1 MCVDTTGPFC
11 YSTCSAIAPGSAWEA
26 SGSGGARLKVIPQA
40 MKEVAAVCL
49 GWVTPRKGSRPDDR
63 NSGSRMKR
71 VRVTLYFLAC
81 AGILILCGCGGG
93 GSGTITIEI
102 VPPGTGNSVD
112 VGSTQA
118 LVFTALVGDDTKN
131 AGVTWKFPETTSTCS
146 GGGCGTLSNA
156 TPQSVTYTAPTAL
169 PSATALTVTLTATSI
184 TNTSITATATITVQP
199 APTFL
204 TTNCNP
210 TGVLPCGL
218 PNGENG
224 VGYNTT
230 ISFTGGVAPYN
241 FNKPALPAG
250 LQLVT
255 SSTGTTAA
263 ISGRPSGSGSSTFTV
278 TLTDSGGAAAV
289 SQQFTITIAP
299 PPALSISTTSLAPGT
314 VDAVYAGAVA
324 TQGGVAPLA
333 WSVISGAMPPGLVLN
348 PANGK
353 ITGVPTT
360 AGTFSFTVQV
370 KDSALP
376 TSQTAI
382 QALSI
387 TVATPAPLSIT
398 TSSLA
403 AGVTATGYS
412 ATFQATG
419 GVLPYTWSITNGQL
433 PAGLNINGS
442 GTITGT
448 PVLVGTSTFTVQV
461 ADSEVNPV
469 TGNPNPMT
477 ATKQFTITVTAGTN
491 NDQLLFNGY
500 SFLFT
505 GFDKDGAVAIAGFV
519 TADGNGNIT
528 SGGEDITR
536 VSKVVTGATIT
547 GTYSID
553 SNGDGHGTMEL
564 IATLGQNVLTTD
576 YRLVLDS
583 NGNAKFFEDKPATS
597 NGDTLQTH
605 GEGVMKPIVGSSFS
619 AANLSGNYA
628 FEFAGQDLSQKPAAL
643 GGVLNAD
650 GNATFSSGL
659 SDFNDAGTFSSGSV
673 SGSFSFIAGNRGTAS
688 LTIPLSSGQ
697 VTLNFVYYFVSP
709 SDLYLVEV
717 DSSPQGNGMPTEF
730 RLAGE
735 MILQQPTTAFNS
747 SVLQG
752 VSVASGSGTSGTNAD
767 VFAGLL
773 TATACNG
780 STVVTLAYDENNG
793 GTIAS
798 PSFSGTCTVNPN
810 GRASFTGLGA
820 SAAAARIAVAYL
832 TGPGQGFILGSDAA
846 VTTGLL
852 EQQSGGPTFA
862 DSSVLDGYT
871 LSAPFI
877 ADTSVKNIV
886 GQVTANGAG
895 NISGTVDEID
905 LPATAAPNLAQALTA
920 TLSVQASGRG
930 TLTPAGPVPSGLP
943 ASAIVYVV
951 SPAKIRVISNDPTDQ
966 HPELIF
972 LDH

>member
-1 MCVDTTGPFC
+1 MT
-11 YSTCSAIAPGSAWEA
+11 
-26 SGSGGARLKVIPQA
+26 
-40 MKEVAAVCL
+40 
-49 GWVTPRKGSRPDDR
+49 
-63 NSGSRMKR
+63 R
-71 VRVTLYFLAC
+71 VRVALYFLAC
-81 AGILILCGCGGG
+81 AGILALCGCGGG
-93 GSGTITIEI
+93 SSGTITIEI
-102 VPPGTGNSVD
+102 VGPAAGNSVD

-131 AGVTWKFPETTSTCS
+131 AGVTWKFTGTTCS
-146 GGGCGTLSNA
+146 GSGCGTLSNI
-156 TPQSVTYTAPTAL
+156 TSQSVTYTAPTAL
-169 PSATALTVTLTATSI
+169 PSTTALSVTLTATSV
-184 TNTSITATATITVQP
+184 TNTSVTATATITAEP

-204 TTNCNP
+204 TTECNP
-210 TGVLPCGL
+210 SGVLPCGL

-230 ISFTGGVAPYN
+230 IGFAGGVSPYT

-278 TLTDSGGAAAV
+278 TLTDSGGAAPV
-289 SQQFTITIAP
+289 SQQFTITITP

-324 TQGGVAPLA
+324 TQGGVAPLT
-333 WSVISGAMPPGLVLN
+333 WGVISGAPPPGLVLN

-376 TSQTAI
+376 TSQTAT

-387 TVATPAPLSIT
+387 TIATPAPLSIT

-412 ATFQATG
+412 ATLQATG

-433 PAGLNINGS
+433 PAGLSINSS

-469 TGNPNPMT
+469 MSSPNPMT

-491 NDQLLFNGY
+491 NDKLLFNGY

-505 GFDKDGAVAIAGFV
+505 GFDKDGAVAIAGFL

-528 SGGEDITR
+528 SGGEDVTR
-536 VSKVVTGATIT
+536 VSKVVTGATLT

-564 IATLGQNVLTTD
+564 IATLGQNTLTTD

-605 GEGVMKPIVGSSFS
+605 GEGVLKPIVGSSFS

-628 FEFAGQDLSQKPAAL
+628 FEFAGQDLSQKRAAL

-688 LTIPLSSGQ
+688 LTIPLPSGQ
-697 VTLNFVYYFVSP
+697 ATLSFVYYFVSP

-752 VSVASGSGTSGTNAD
+752 VSVASGSGTSGANAD

-773 TATACNG
+773 TATVCNG
-780 STVVTLAYDENNG
+780 STAVTLAYDENNG

-798 PSFSGTCTVNPN
+798 PSFSGTCTVNPD
-810 GRASFTGLGA
+810 GRASFAGLAASA
-820 SAAAARIAVAYL
+820 SAARVAVAYL

-852 EQQSGGPTFA
+852 EQQSGGPTFG
-862 DSSVLDGYT
+862 DSFVLDGYT
-871 LSAPFI
+871 LSAPFT
-877 ADTSVKNIV
+877 ADTQVKNIV
-886 GQVTANGAG
+886 GQVTADGAG

-905 LPATAAPNLAQALTA
+905 PPATAAPNLGQALSGTV
-920 TLSVQASGRG
+920 SIQPSGRG

-951 SPAKIRVISNDPTDQ
+951 SPARIRVVSNDAADQ
-966 HPELIF
+966 HPQLIF

>member
-1 MCVDTTGPFC
+1 
-11 YSTCSAIAPGSAWEA
+11 
-26 SGSGGARLKVIPQA
+26 
-40 MKEVAAVCL
+40 
-49 GWVTPRKGSRPDDR
+49 
-63 NSGSRMKR
+63 
-71 VRVTLYFLAC
+71 
-81 AGILILCGCGGG
+81 
-93 GSGTITIEI
+93 TIEI
-102 VPPGTGNSVD
+102 VPPAAGNSVD

-118 LVFTALVGDDTKN
+118 LTFTALVGGDSKN
-131 AGVTWKFPETTSTCS
+131 AGVSWTLTGSGCS
-146 GGGCGTLSNA
+146 GTGCGTLSNS
-156 TPQSVTYTAPTAL
+156 TPQAVTYTAPASLPSTTAL
-169 PSATALTVTLTATSI
+169 SVTLTATSV
-184 TNTSITATATITVQP
+184 TEKSVTQTATINVEP

-204 TTNCNP
+204 TTECNP
-210 TGVLPCGL
+210 TGVLPCVL

-224 VGYNTT
+224 VGYSTT
-230 ISFTGGVAPYN
+230 ISFTGGVAPYR
-241 FNKPALPAG
+241 FNMPALPAC

-255 SSTGTTAA
+255 STSGTTAA
-263 ISGRPSGSGSSTFTV
+263 ISGRPCGSGSTTFTV
-278 TLTDSGGAAAV
+278 TLMDSGGAAAV
-289 SQQFTITIAP
+289 SQQFTITISP
-299 PPALSISTTSLAPGT
+299 PPGLSITTTSLPPST
-314 VDAVYAGAVA
+314 VDATYASAVA

-333 WSVISGAMPPGLVLN
+333 WSVISGALPPGVVLN

-353 ITGVPTT
+353 ITGIPTT

-376 TSQTAI
+376 TSQTAT
-382 QALSI
+382 QAFSVTI
-387 TVATPAPLSIT
+387 ATPAPLSIT

-412 ATFQATG
+412 GTLQATG
-419 GVLPYTWSITNGQL
+419 GVLPYTWSLTNGQL
-433 PAGLNINGS
+433 PAGLKINSS

-448 PVLVGTSTFTVQV
+448 PVVAGTSTFTVQV
-461 ADSEVNPV
+461 ADSEVDPA
-469 TGNPNPMT
+469 TGNPNPMI

-491 NDQLLFNGY
+491 NDKLFFNGY

-505 GFDKDGAVAIAGFV
+505 GFDKDGSMAIAGFL
-519 TADGNGNIT
+519 TTDGQGNIT

-536 VSKVVTGATIT
+536 VSKVVTGATLT

-553 SNGDGHGTMEL
+553 SNGDGHGTME
-564 IATLGQNVLTTD
+564 IVATLGQNTLVTD

-583 NGNAKFFEDKPATS
+583 SGNVKFFEDKPATA

-605 GEGVMKPIVGSSFS
+605 GEGVMKPIVGSTFS
-619 AANLSGNYA
+619 AVNLSGNYA
-628 FEFAGQDLSQKPAAL
+628 FEFAGQDLSQKRAAF

-688 LTIPLSSGQ
+688 LTFPLPSGQ
-697 VTLNFVYYFVSP
+697 ATLNFVYYFVSP

-717 DSSPQGNGMPTEF
+717 DSSQGNGTPTEF

-735 MILQQPTTAFNS
+735 MILQQPTTAFTS
-747 SVLQG
+747 SILQG
-752 VSVASGSGTSGTNAD
+752 VSVASGSGVSGANANAD

-773 TATACNG
+773 TATVCNG
-780 STVVTLAYDENNG
+780 STAVTLAYDENNG
-793 GTIAS
+793 GAIAA
-798 PSFSGTCTVNPN
+798 PSFSGTCTVNPK
-810 GRASFTGLGA
+810 GRASFSGLGA
-820 SAAAARIAVAYL
+820 TAADERVAVAYL
-832 TGPGQGFILGSDAA
+832 TGPGQGFILGSDSA

-862 DSSVLDGYT
+862 NSSVLDGYT
-871 LSAPFI
+871 LSAPFT
-877 ADTSVKNIV
+877 AETQVKNIV
-886 GQVTANGAG
+886 GEVTADGAG

-905 LPATAAPNLAQALTA
+905 PPATGTPNLAQALSGA
-920 TLSVQASGRG
+920 LSIQGSGRG

-943 ASAIVYVV
+943 ASAIFYLV
-951 SPAKIRVISNDPTDQ
+951 SPAKIRVVSNDPTDQ

>member
-1 MCVDTTGPFC
+1 
-11 YSTCSAIAPGSAWEA
+11 
-26 SGSGGARLKVIPQA
+26 
-40 MKEVAAVCL
+40 MKELAAVCL

-71 VRVTLYFLAC
+71 VRVALCFLVC
-81 AGILILCGCGGG
+81 AGIAIFCGCGGG
-93 GSGTITIEI
+93 GSSTTITIEI
-102 VPPGTGNSVD
+102 VPPSTGNAVD
-112 VGSTQA
+112 VGSTQT
-118 LVFTALVGDDTKN
+118 LTYTALVAGDTKN
-131 AGVTWKFPETTSTCS
+131 AGVTWKLTGSGCSST
-146 GGGCGTLSNA
+146 GCGTLSNTTA
-156 TPQSVTYTAPTAL
+156 QSATYTAPTAL
-169 PSATALTVTLTATSI
+169 PSTTALSVTLTATSV
-184 TNTSITATATITVQP
+184 TQTSVTATVTINVEP

-204 TTNCNP
+204 TTECNP
-210 TGVLPCGL
+210 TGVLPCTL

-224 VGYNTT
+224 VGYTTT
-230 ISFTGGVAPYN
+230 ISFTGGVAPYT
-241 FNKPALPAG
+241 FNKPALPAC

-255 SSTGTTAA
+255 STTGTTAA
-263 ISGRPSGSGSSTFTV
+263 ISGRPCGSGSTTFTV
-278 TLTDSGGAAAV
+278 TLTDSGGAAPV
-289 SQQFTITIAP
+289 SQQFTITISP

-314 VDAVYAGAVA
+314 VDAVYSGAVA

-333 WSVISGAMPPGLVLN
+333 WSVFSGALPPGLVLN

-353 ITGVPTT
+353 ITGIPTT
-360 AGTFSFTVQV
+360 AGTYSFTVQV

-376 TSQTAI
+376 TSQTAT

-387 TVATPAPLSIT
+387 TITTPAPLSIT

-412 ATFQATG
+412 GTLQATG

-433 PAGLNINGS
+433 PAGLSINSS

-448 PVLVGTSTFTVQV
+448 PVLAGSSTFTVQV

-477 ATKQFTITVTAGTN
+477 ATKQFTITITAGTN
-491 NDQLLFNGY
+491 NNKLLFNGY

-505 GFDKDGAVAIAGFV
+505 GFDKDGSVAIAGFL

-528 SGGEDITR
+528 SGSEDITR
-536 VSKVVTGATIT
+536 VSKVVTGASLT

-553 SNGDGHGTMEL
+553 SNGDGHGKLEL
-564 IATLGQNVLTTD
+564 IATLGQNTLTTD

-583 NGNAKFFEDKPATS
+583 SGNAKFFEDKPAAS

-619 AANLSGNYA
+619 AVNLSGNYA

-643 GGVLNAD
+643 GGVVNAD
-650 GNATFSSGL
+650 GNGTFSSGA
-659 SDFNDAGTFSSGSV
+659 SDFNDAGTFSSGSI
-673 SGSFSFIAGNRGTAS
+673 SGSFSFIAGNRGAAS
-688 LTIPLSSGQ
+688 LTFPLPSGQ

-717 DSSPQGNGMPTEF
+717 DSSPQGNGTPTQF

-747 SVLQG
+747 SILEG
-752 VSVASGSGTSGTNAD
+752 VSVASGSGVSGGNAD

-773 TATACNG
+773 TATVCNG
-780 STVVTLAYDENNG
+780 STAVMLAYDENSG

-798 PSFSGTCTVNPN
+798 PSFSGTCTVSLN
-810 GRASFTGLGA
+810 GCASFTGLGA
-820 SAAAARIAVAYL
+820 TAAATRVAVAYL

-852 EQQSGGPTFA
+852 EEQSGGPTFA
-862 DSSVLDGYT
+862 DSSVLDEYT
-871 LSAPFI
+871 LSAPFT
-877 ADTSVKNIV
+877 AETNVKNIV
-886 GQVTANGAG
+886 GEVTADGAG
-895 NISGTVDEID
+895 NMSGTVDEID
-905 LPATAAPNLAQALTA
+905 PPATAAPNLAQALSA

-930 TLTPAGPVPSGLP
+930 TLTPSGPVPNGLP
-943 ASAIVYVV
+943 ASAIIYVV
-951 SPAKIRVISNDPTDQ
+951 SPAKIRVVSSDPTDQ

>member
-1 MCVDTTGPFC
+1 MP
-11 YSTCSAIAPGSAWEA
+11 
-26 SGSGGARLKVIPQA
+26 
-40 MKEVAAVCL
+40 
-49 GWVTPRKGSRPDDR
+49 
-63 NSGSRMKR
+63 
-71 VRVTLYFLAC
+71 
-81 AGILILCGCGGG
+81 
-93 GSGTITIEI
+93 TITIEI

-118 LVFTALVGDDTKN
+118 LTFTALVAGDTKN
-131 AGVTWKFPETTSTCS
+131 AGVTWKLTGSGCS
-146 GGGCGTLSNA
+146 DTGCGTLSNSTA
-156 TPQSVTYTAPTAL
+156 QSVTYTAPTGL
-169 PSATALTVTLTATSI
+169 PSTTALSVTLTATSV
-184 TNTSITATATITVQP
+184 TEKSVTQTATISVEP

-210 TGVLPCGL
+210 AGVLPCVL

-224 VGYNTT
+224 VGYSTT
-230 ISFTGGVAPYN
+230 ISFTGGVAPYR
-241 FNKPALPAG
+241 FNMPALPAC
-250 LQLVT
+250 LQVVT
-255 SSTGTTAA
+255 SSTGTTAS
-263 ISGRPSGSGSSTFTV
+263 ISGRPCGSGSTTFTV

-289 SQQFTITIAP
+289 SQQFTITISP

-314 VDAVYAGAVA
+314 VDATYASAVA

-333 WSVISGAMPPGLVLN
+333 WSVISGSLPPGLVLN

-353 ITGVPTT
+353 ITGIPPP
-360 AGTFSFTVQV
+360 AGAYAFTVQV

-376 TSQTAI
+376 TSQTAM
-382 QALSI
+382 QAFSI
-387 TVATPAPLSIT
+387 TIASPAPLSIT

-412 ATFQATG
+412 GTLQATG
-419 GVLPYTWSITNGQL
+419 GVLPYTWSLTNGQL
-433 PAGLNINGS
+433 PAGLNINSS

-448 PVLVGTSTFTVQV
+448 PVLAGTSTFTVQV
-461 ADSEVNPV
+461 ADAEVNPV

-477 ATKQFTITVTAGTN
+477 ATRQFTITVTAGTTN
-491 NDQLLFNGY
+491 NKLLFSGY

-505 GFDKDGAVAIAGFV
+505 GFDKDGSVAIAGFL
-519 TADGNGNIT
+519 TSDGNGNIT

-536 VSKVVTGATIT
+536 VSKVVTGATLT

-564 IATLGQNVLTTD
+564 VATLGQNTLTTD

-583 NGNAKFFEDKPATS
+583 NGNVKFSEDKPATS

-605 GEGVMKPIVGSSFS
+605 GAGVMKPIVGSSFS
-619 AANLSGNYA
+619 AVNLSGNYA
-628 FEFAGQDLSQKPAAL
+628 FELAGQDLSQKAAAL

-650 GNATFSSGL
+650 GNGTFTAGA

-688 LTIPLSSGQ
+688 LTFPLPSGQ
-697 VTLNFVYYFVSP
+697 ATLNFVYYFVSP

-717 DSSPQGNGMPTEF
+717 DSSPQGNGTPTEF

-735 MILQQPTTAFNS
+735 MILQQPTASFNS
-747 SVLQG
+747 SILQG
-752 VSVASGSGTSGTNAD
+752 VSVASGSGVSGANAD

-773 TATACNG
+773 TATVCNG
-780 STVVTLAYDENNG
+780 STAVTLAYDENNG
-793 GTIAS
+793 GAIAS

-810 GRASFTGLGA
+810 GHASFTGLGA
-820 SAAAARIAVAYL
+820 TAGATRVAVAYL

-862 DSSVLDGYT
+862 NSSVLDGYT
-871 LSAPFI
+871 LSAPFT
-877 ADTSVKNIV
+877 AETQVKNIV
-886 GQVTANGAG
+886 GEVTAGGAG

-905 LPATAAPNLAQALTA
+905 PPATGTPNLAQALSG
-920 TLSVQASGRG
+920 TLSIQPNGRG
-930 TLTPAGPVPSGLP
+930 TLTPAGPVPNGLP
-943 ASAIVYVV
+943 ASAIFYVV

>member
-1 MCVDTTGPFC
+1 
-11 YSTCSAIAPGSAWEA
+11 
-26 SGSGGARLKVIPQA
+26 
-40 MKEVAAVCL
+40 MKEMAAVCL

-63 NSGSRMKR
+63 NSGSRMKSAR
-71 VRVTLYFLAC
+71 VALYFLAC
-81 AGILILCGCGGG
+81 AGIVIFCGCGGG
-93 GSGTITIEI
+93 SGTTITIEI

-118 LVFTALVGDDTKN
+118 LTFTAIVAGDTRN
-131 AGVTWKFPETTSTCS
+131 AGVTWKFTGTTCS
-146 GGGCGTLSNA
+146 GSGCGTLASV

-169 PSATALTVTLTATSI
+169 PSLTELSVTLTATSV
-184 TNTSITATATITVQP
+184 TNTSITQTATITVEP
-199 APTFL
+199 VPTFL
-204 TTNCNP
+204 TTECNP
-210 TGVLPCGL
+210 NGVLPCGL

-224 VGYNTT
+224 VGYSTT
-230 ISFTGGVAPYN
+230 ISFTGGVSPYT
-241 FNKPALPAG
+241 FNKPTLPAC

-255 SSTGTTAA
+255 SSTGTSAA
-263 ISGRPSGSGSSTFTV
+263 ISGRPCGSGSTTFTV
-278 TLTDSGGAAAV
+278 TLTDSGGAAPV
-289 SQQFTITIAP
+289 SQQFTINISPA
-299 PPALSISTTSLAPGT
+299 PALSISTTSLPPGT
-314 VDAVYAGAVA
+314 VNAVYSGAVA

-333 WSVISGAMPPGLVLN
+333 WSVISGTLPPGLTLN
-348 PANGK
+348 PANGQ
-353 ITGVPTT
+353 ITGIPTT
-360 AGTFSFTVQV
+360 AAVYPFTVQV

-376 TSQTAI
+376 TSQTAM

-387 TVATPAPLSIT
+387 TITTPAPLSIT

-412 ATFQATG
+412 GTLQATG

-433 PAGLNINGS
+433 PAGLKIDSS
-442 GTITGT
+442 GAITGT
-448 PVLVGTSTFTVQV
+448 PVQVGTSTFTVQV
-461 ADSEVNPV
+461 ADSEVNPT

-477 ATKQFTITVTAGTN
+477 ATKQFTITVTAGTTN
-491 NDQLLFNGY
+491 NKLLFNGY

-505 GFDKDGAVAIAGFV
+505 GFDKDGTVAIAGFL

-528 SGGEDITR
+528 SGGEDVTR
-536 VSKVVTGATIT
+536 VSKVVTGATLT

-564 IATLGQNVLTTD
+564 VATLGQNVLTTD

-605 GEGVMKPIVGSSFS
+605 GEGILKPIVGSSFS

-628 FEFAGQDLSQKPAAL
+628 FELAGQDLSQKPAAL

-673 SGSFSFIAGNRGTAS
+673 SGSFSFIAGNRGAAS
-688 LTIPLSSGQ
+688 LTIPLPSGQ
-697 VTLNFVYYFVSP
+697 ATLNFVYYFVSP

-717 DSSPQGNGMPTEF
+717 DSTPQGNGTPTEF

-735 MILQQPTTAFNS
+735 MILQQPTTSFS
-747 SVLQG
+747 SSILQG
-752 VSVASGSGTSGTNAD
+752 VSVASGSGMSGANAD

-773 TATACNG
+773 TATVCNG
-780 STVVTLAYDENNG
+780 STAVTLAYDENNG

-810 GRASFTGLGA
+810 GRASFAGLGA
-820 SAAAARIAVAYL
+820 SAAAARVAVAYL
-832 TGPGQGFILGSDAA
+832 TGPGQGFILGSDVA

-852 EQQSGGPTFA
+852 EQQSGGPTFG
-862 DSSVLDGYT
+862 DPSVLDGYT
-871 LSAPFI
+871 LGAPFT
-877 ADTSVKNIV
+877 ADTEVKNIV
-886 GQVTANGAG
+886 GQVTADGAG

-905 LPATAAPNLAQALTA
+905 PPATAAPNLAQALA
-920 TLSVQASGRG
+920 GTLSIQPSGRG
-930 TLTPAGPVPSGLP
+930 TLTPSGPVPNGLP
-943 ASAIVYVV
+943 ASAILYIV

>member
-1 MCVDTTGPFC
+1 
-11 YSTCSAIAPGSAWEA
+11 
-26 SGSGGARLKVIPQA
+26 
-40 MKEVAAVCL
+40 
-49 GWVTPRKGSRPDDR
+49 
-63 NSGSRMKR
+63 MKR
-71 VRVTLYFLAC
+71 VRVALYFLAC
-81 AGILILCGCGGG
+81 AGIVIFCGCGGG
-93 GSGTITIEI
+93 SGTTITIEI
-102 VPPGTGNSVD
+102 VPPATGNSVD

-118 LVFTALVGDDTKN
+118 LTFSALVAGDTKN
-131 AGVTWKFPETTSTCS
+131 AGVKWTFTETTSTCS
-146 GGGCGTLSNA
+146 GSGCGTLSNA

-169 PSATALTVTLTATSI
+169 PTLTALTVTLTATSI

-199 APTFL
+199 VPTFL
-204 TTNCNP
+204 TTECNP
-210 TGVLPCGL
+210 TGVLPCVL

-224 VGYNTT
+224 VGYSTT
-230 ISFTGGVAPYN
+230 ISFTGGVAPYT
-241 FNKPALPAG
+241 FNKPALPAC

-255 SSTGTTAA
+255 STTGTTAA
-263 ISGRPSGSGSSTFTV
+263 ISGRPCGSGATTFTV
-278 TLTDSGGAAAV
+278 TLGDSGGAAPV
-289 SQQFTITIAP
+289 SQQFTITISP

-324 TQGGVAPLA
+324 TQGGAAPLA
-333 WSVISGAMPPGLVLN
+333 WSVTLGALPPGLVLN

-353 ITGVPTT
+353 ITGIPTT
-360 AGTFSFTVQV
+360 AGTYSFTVQV

-376 TSQTAI
+376 TSQMAT

-387 TVATPAPLSIT
+387 AIATPAPLSIT
-398 TSSLA
+398 TSSLP

-412 ATFQATG
+412 GTLQATG

-433 PAGLNINGS
+433 PAGLSINSS

-448 PVLVGTSTFTVQV
+448 PVLAGTSTFTVQV
-461 ADSEVNPV
+461 ADSEVNPT

-477 ATKQFTITVTAGTN
+477 ATKQFTITVTAGTTN
-491 NDQLLFNGY
+491 NKLLFNGY

-505 GFDKDGAVAIAGFV
+505 GFDKDGTVAIAGFL

-528 SGGEDITR
+528 SGSEDITR
-536 VSKVVTGATIT
+536 VSKVVTGASLT

-643 GGVLNAD
+643 GGVVNAD
-650 GNATFSSGL
+650 GNATLSSGL
-659 SDFNDAGTFSSGSV
+659 TDFNDAGAFSSGSV

-688 LTIPLSSGQ
+688 LTLPLPSGQ

-717 DSSPQGNGMPTEF
+717 DSSPQGNGAPTEF

-735 MILQQPTTAFNS
+735 MILQQPTTSFS
-747 SVLQG
+747 SSILQG
-752 VSVASGSGTSGTNAD
+752 VSVASGSGTSGSNAD

-773 TATACNG
+773 TATVCNG
-780 STVVTLAYDENNG
+780 STAVTLAYDENNG

-798 PSFSGTCTVNPN
+798 PSFSGACTVSPN
-810 GRASFTGLGA
+810 GRARFTGLGA
-820 SAAAARIAVAYL
+820 TAAAARVAVAYL

-852 EQQSGGPTFA
+852 EEQSGGPTFA
-862 DSSVLDGYT
+862 DSSMLDGYT
-871 LSAPFI
+871 LSAPFT
-877 ADTSVKNIV
+877 ADTNVKNIV
-886 GQVTANGAG
+886 GQVTADGAG
-895 NISGTVDEID
+895 NMAGTVDEID
-905 LPATAAPNLAQALTA
+905 PPATGAPNLAQALSA
-920 TLSVQASGRG
+920 TFSVQPSGRG
-930 TLTPAGPVPSGLP
+930 TLTPAGPVPSGIP

>member
-1 MCVDTTGPFC
+1 MGSFRFGWGA
-11 YSTCSAIAPGSAWEA
+11 SESNSA
-26 SGSGGARLKVIPQA
+26 A
-40 MKEVAAVCL
+40 MREMAGVCL
-49 GWVTPRKGSRPDDR
+49 GRASPRKGSRPDDSS
-63 NSGSRMKR
+63 SGSRMRR
-71 VRVTLYFLAC
+71 VRVALYFLAC
-81 AGILILCGCGGG
+81 AGIAVLCGCGGG
-93 GSGTITIEI
+93 GGSSTTITIEI
-102 VPPGTGNSVD
+102 VPPSTGNSVD
-112 VGSTQA
+112 VGSTQN
-118 LVFTALVGDDTKN
+118 LTFTALVGGDTKN
-131 AGVTWKFPETTSTCS
+131 AGVTWKLTGSGCS
-146 GGGCGTLSNA
+146 GTGCGAISNS
-156 TPQSVTYTAPTAL
+156 TPQAATYTAPTAL
-169 PSATALTVTLTATSI
+169 PSTTALSVTLTATSI
-184 TNTSITATATITVQP
+184 TKTSITATATISVEP

-204 TTNCNP
+204 TTECNP
-210 TGVLPCGL
+210 TGVLPCTL

-224 VGYNTT
+224 VGYSTT
-230 ISFTGGVAPYN
+230 ISFSGGVAPYT

-250 LQLVT
+250 LGLVT

-263 ISGRPSGSGSSTFTV
+263 ISGRPSSSGPSTFTV

-289 SQQFTITIAP
+289 SQQFMITISP
-299 PPALSISTTSLAPGT
+299 PPALSISTTSLPPGT
-314 VDAVYAGAVA
+314 VDAVYSAAVA

-333 WSVISGAMPPGLVLN
+333 WSVFSGALPPGLTLN
-348 PANGK
+348 PANGR
-353 ITGVPTT
+353 ITGIPTT
-360 AGTFSFTVQV
+360 AGTYSFTVQV
-370 KDSALP
+370 VDMALP
-376 TSQTAI
+376 SQTAT

-387 TVATPAPLSIT
+387 TIATPAPLSIT
-398 TSSLA
+398 TPSLA

-412 ATFQATG
+412 GTLQATG
-419 GVLPYTWSITNGQL
+419 GVPPYEWSITNGQL
-433 PAGLNINGS
+433 PAGLSINSS

-448 PVLVGTSTFTVQV
+448 PILAGSSTFTVQV

-477 ATKQFTITVTAGTN
+477 ATRQFTITVTAGAN
-491 NDQLLFNGY
+491 NNKLLFDGY

-505 GFDKDGAVAIAGFV
+505 GFDKDGSVAIAGFL

-528 SGGEDITR
+528 SGSEDITR
-536 VSKVVTGATIT
+536 VSKVVTGATVS

-553 SNGDGHGTMEL
+553 SNGDGHGKLEL
-564 IATLGQNVLTTD
+564 IATLGQNTLTTD

-583 NGNAKFFEDKPATS
+583 NGNAKFFEDKPATP
-597 NGDTLQTH
+597 NGDTLETH

-650 GNATFSSGL
+650 GNGTFSSGA

-673 SGSFSFIAGNRGTAS
+673 SGSFGFIAGNRGTAA
-688 LTIPLSSGQ
+688 LTIPLPSGQ
-697 VTLNFVYYFVSP
+697 ATLNFVYYFVSP
-709 SDLYLVEV
+709 SDLFLVEV
-717 DSSPQGNGMPTEF
+717 DSTPKGNGTPTEF

-747 SVLQG
+747 SILAG
-752 VSVASGSGTSGTNAD
+752 VSVASGSGVSGANAD

-773 TATACNG
+773 TATVCNG
-780 STVVTLAYDENNG
+780 STAVMLAYDENSG

-798 PSFSGTCTVNPN
+798 PSFSGTCTVSPN

-820 SAAAARIAVAYL
+820 TAAATRVAAAYL

-852 EQQSGGPTFA
+852 EKQSGGPAFA

-871 LSAPFI
+871 LSAPFT
-877 ADTSVKNIV
+877 AETQVKNIV
-886 GQVTANGAG
+886 GEVTSDGAG

-905 LPATAAPNLAQALTA
+905 PPATAAPNLAQALSA
-920 TLSVQASGRG
+920 TVGVQASGRG
-930 TLTPAGPVPSGLP
+930 TLTPAGPVPNGIP

-951 SPAKIRVISNDPTDQ
+951 SPARIRVVSNDPTDQ

>member
-1 MCVDTTGPFC
+1 
-11 YSTCSAIAPGSAWEA
+11 
-26 SGSGGARLKVIPQA
+26 
-40 MKEVAAVCL
+40 MKEMAAVCL
-49 GWVTPRKGSRPDDR
+49 GWVSPRKGSRPDDR
-63 NSGSRMKR
+63 NSGSRMKS
-71 VRVTLYFLAC
+71 VRFALYFLAC
-81 AGILILCGCGGG
+81 AGIAIFCGCGGG
-93 GSGTITIEI
+93 SSTAITIEI
-102 VPPGTGNSVD
+102 VPPATGNSVD

-118 LVFTALVGDDTKN
+118 LIYTALVGGDTKN
-131 AGVTWKFPETTSTCS
+131 AGVTWTFTGTSCS
-146 GGGCGTLSNA
+146 GSGCGTLSNSTA
-156 TPQSVTYTAPTAL
+156 QSVTYTAPTAL
-169 PSATALTVTLTATSI
+169 PSTTVLSVTLTATSV
-184 TNTSITATATITVQP
+184 TNKSVTATATISVEP

-204 TTNCNP
+204 TTECNP
-210 TGVLPCGL
+210 VGVLPCVL

-224 VGYNTT
+224 VGYSAT
-230 ISFTGGVAPYN
+230 ISFTGGVAPYG
-241 FNKPALPAG
+241 FNTPALPAC

-255 SSTGTTAA
+255 STTGTTAG
-263 ISGRPSGSGSSTFTV
+263 ISGRPCGSGSTTFTV

-289 SQQFTITIAP
+289 SQQFTITISP

-314 VDAVYAGAVA
+314 VDATYASAVA
-324 TQGGVAPLA
+324 TQGGAAPLA
-333 WSVISGAMPPGLVLN
+333 WSVISGALPPGLVLN

-353 ITGVPTT
+353 ITGIPTT

-376 TSQTAI
+376 TSQTAT

-387 TVATPAPLSIT
+387 TIATPAPLAIT

-412 ATFQATG
+412 GTLQATG

-433 PAGLNINGS
+433 PAGLNINSS

-448 PVLVGTSTFTVQV
+448 PVLAGASTFTVQV
-461 ADSEVNPV
+461 ADAEVNPV

-477 ATKQFTITVTAGTN
+477 ATRQFTIAVTAGTTN
-491 NDQLLFNGY
+491 NKLLFNGY

-505 GFDKDGAVAIAGFV
+505 GFDKDGSVAIAGFL

-536 VSKVVTGATIT
+536 ASKVVTGATLT

-564 IATLGQNVLTTD
+564 IAALGQNTLTTD
-576 YRLVLDS
+576 YRLALDS
-583 NGNAKFFEDKPATS
+583 NGNVKFFEDKPATA

-605 GEGVMKPIVGSSFS
+605 GAGVMKSIVGSTFS
-619 AANLSGNYA
+619 AVNLSGNYA
-628 FEFAGQDLSQKPAAL
+628 FELAGQDLSQKRAAL

-650 GNATFSSGL
+650 GSATFSSGA

-673 SGSFSFIAGNRGTAS
+673 SGNFSFIAGNRGAVS
-688 LTIPLSSGQ
+688 LTIPLPSGQ
-697 VTLNFVYYFVSP
+697 ATLNFVYYFISP

-717 DSSPQGNGMPTEF
+717 DSSPQGNGTPTEF

-735 MILQQPTTAFNS
+735 MILQQPTTSFNS
-747 SVLQG
+747 SILQG
-752 VSVASGSGTSGTNAD
+752 VSVASGSGVSGANAD

-773 TATACNG
+773 TATMCNG
-780 STVVTLAYDENNG
+780 STAVSLAYDENNG
-793 GTIAS
+793 GTIAA

-810 GRASFTGLGA
+810 GRVSFVGLGA
-820 SAAAARIAVAYL
+820 TAANARAAVAYL
-832 TGPGQGFILGSDAA
+832 TGSGQGFILGSDAA

-871 LSAPFI
+871 LSAPFP
-877 ADTSVKNIV
+877 AETQVKNIV
-886 GQVTANGAG
+886 GEVTADGAG

-905 LPATAAPNLAQALTA
+905 PPATGAPNLAQAFA
-920 TLSVQASGRG
+920 GTLSIQPSGRG
-930 TLTPAGPVPSGLP
+930 TLTPSGPVPNGLP

-951 SPAKIRVISNDPTDQ
+951 SPAKIRVVSSDPTDQ
-966 HPELIF
+966 HPELIL

>member
-1 MCVDTTGPFC
+1 
-11 YSTCSAIAPGSAWEA
+11 
-26 SGSGGARLKVIPQA
+26 
-40 MKEVAAVCL
+40 
-49 GWVTPRKGSRPDDR
+49 
-63 NSGSRMKR
+63 
-71 VRVTLYFLAC
+71 VTL
-81 AGILILCGCGGG
+81 G
-93 GSGTITIEI
+93 
-102 VPPGTGNSVD
+102 
-112 VGSTQA
+112 
-118 LVFTALVGDDTKN
+118 
-131 AGVTWKFPETTSTCS
+131 
-146 GGGCGTLSNA
+146 
-156 TPQSVTYTAPTAL
+156 
-169 PSATALTVTLTATSI
+169 
-184 TNTSITATATITVQP
+184 
-199 APTFL
+199 
-204 TTNCNP
+204 
-210 TGVLPCGL
+210 
-218 PNGENG
+218 
-224 VGYNTT
+224 
-230 ISFTGGVAPYN
+230 
-241 FNKPALPAG
+241 
-250 LQLVT
+250 
-255 SSTGTTAA
+255 
-263 ISGRPSGSGSSTFTV
+263 
-278 TLTDSGGAAAV
+278 DSGGAAPV
-289 SQQFTITIAP
+289 SQQFTITISP

-324 TQGGVAPLA
+324 TQGGAAPLA
-333 WSVISGAMPPGLVLN
+333 WSVISGALPPGLVLN

-353 ITGVPTT
+353 ITGIPTT
-360 AGTFSFTVQV
+360 AGTYSFTVQV

-376 TSQTAI
+376 TSQMAT

-387 TVATPAPLSIT
+387 AIATPAPLSIT
-398 TSSLA
+398 TSSLP

-412 ATFQATG
+412 GTLQATG

-433 PAGLNINGS
+433 PAGLSINSS

-448 PVLVGTSTFTVQV
+448 PVLAGTSTFTVQV
-461 ADSEVNPV
+461 ADSEVNPT

-477 ATKQFTITVTAGTN
+477 ATKQFTITVTAGTTN
-491 NDQLLFNGY
+491 NKLLFNGY

-505 GFDKDGAVAIAGFV
+505 GFDKDGTVAIAGFL

-528 SGGEDITR
+528 SGSEDITR
-536 VSKVVTGATIT
+536 VSKVVTGASLT

-643 GGVLNAD
+643 GGVVNAD
-650 GNATFSSGL
+650 GNATLSSGL
-659 SDFNDAGTFSSGSV
+659 TDFNDAGAFSSGSV

-688 LTIPLSSGQ
+688 LTLPLPSGQ

-717 DSSPQGNGMPTEF
+717 DSSPQGNGAPTEF

-735 MILQQPTTAFNS
+735 MILQQPTTSFS
-747 SVLQG
+747 SSILQG
-752 VSVASGSGTSGTNAD
+752 VSVASGSGTSGSNAD

-773 TATACNG
+773 TATVCNG
-780 STVVTLAYDENNG
+780 STAVTLAYDENNG
-793 GTIAS
+793 GAIAS
-798 PSFSGTCTVNPN
+798 PSFSGACTVSPN
-810 GRASFTGLGA
+810 GRARFTGLGA
-820 SAAAARIAVAYL
+820 TAAAARVAVAYL

-852 EQQSGGPTFA
+852 EEQSGGPTFA

-871 LSAPFI
+871 LSAPFT
-877 ADTSVKNIV
+877 ADTNVKNIV
-886 GQVTANGAG
+886 GQLTADGAG
-895 NISGTVDEID
+895 NMAGTVDEID
-905 LPATAAPNLAQALTA
+905 PPATGAPNLAQALSA
-920 TLSVQASGRG
+920 TFSVQANGRG

-951 SPAKIRVISNDPTDQ
+951 SSAKIRVISNDPADQ

>member
-1 MCVDTTGPFC
+1 M
-11 YSTCSAIAPGSAWEA
+11 
-26 SGSGGARLKVIPQA
+26 R
-40 MKEVAAVCL
+40 
-49 GWVTPRKGSRPDDR
+49 
-63 NSGSRMKR
+63 R
-71 VRVTLYFLAC
+71 VRVALYFLAC
-81 AGILILCGCGGG
+81 AGIAIFCGCGGG
-93 GSGTITIEI
+93 GSSTTITIEI
-102 VPPGTGNSVD
+102 VPPATGNSVD

-118 LVFTALVGDDTKN
+118 LTYTALVAGDTKN
-131 AGVTWKFPETTSTCS
+131 AGVTWKLTGSNCS
-146 GGGCGTLSNA
+146 GTGCGTLSNTTA
-156 TPQSVTYTAPTAL
+156 QSVTYTAPTAL
-169 PSATALTVTLTATSI
+169 PSTTALSVTLTATSI
-184 TNTSITATATITVQP
+184 TKTSITATETINVEP

-204 TTNCNP
+204 TTECNP
-210 TGVLPCGL
+210 TGVLPCVL

-224 VGYNTT
+224 VGYTTT

-241 FNKPALPAG
+241 FNKPALPAC

-255 SSTGTTAA
+255 STTGTTAA
-263 ISGRPSGSGSSTFTV
+263 ISGRPCGSGSTTFTV
-278 TLTDSGGAAAV
+278 TLTDSGGAAPV
-289 SQQFTITIAP
+289 SQQFTITISP

-324 TQGGVAPLA
+324 TQGGAAPLA
-333 WSVISGAMPPGLVLN
+333 WSVISGTLPPGLVLN
-348 PANGK
+348 PVNGK
-353 ITGVPTT
+353 ITGIPTT

-376 TSQTAI
+376 TSQTAS

-387 TVATPAPLSIT
+387 TIATPAPLAIST
-398 TSSLA
+398 PSLA

-412 ATFQATG
+412 GTLQATG

-433 PAGLNINGS
+433 PAGLTINSS

-448 PVLVGTSTFTVQV
+448 PVLAGMSTFTVQV
-461 ADSEVNPV
+461 ADSEVDPV

-477 ATKQFTITVTAGTN
+477 ATKPFTITVTAGTN
-491 NDQLLFNGY
+491 NNKLLFNGY

-505 GFDKDGAVAIAGFV
+505 GFDKDGSVAIAGFL

-536 VSKVVTGATIT
+536 ASKVVTGATLT

-553 SNGDGHGTMEL
+553 SSGDGHGKLEL
-564 IATLGQNVLTTD
+564 IATLGQNTLTTD

-583 NGNAKFFEDKPATS
+583 NGNAKFFQDKPATS

-605 GEGVMKPIVGSSFS
+605 GAGVMKPIVGSSFS

-628 FEFAGQDLSQKPAAL
+628 FEFAGQDLSQEPAAL

-650 GNATFSSGL
+650 GNATLSSGA
-659 SDFNDAGTFSSGSV
+659 SDFNDAGTLSSGSV
-673 SGSFSFIAGNRGTAS
+673 SGSFSFIGGNRGAAA
-688 LTIPLSSGQ
+688 LTLPVPSGQ

-717 DSSPQGNGMPTEF
+717 DSSPQGNGTPTQF

-735 MILQQPTTAFNS
+735 MILQQPTTVFNS
-747 SVLQG
+747 SILQG
-752 VSVASGSGTSGTNAD
+752 VSVASGSGVSGGNAD
-767 VFAGLL
+767 IFAGLL
-773 TATACNG
+773 TATVCNG
-780 STVVTLAYDENNG
+780 STPVTLAYDENSG

-798 PSFSGTCTVNPN
+798 PSFSGACAVSPN
-810 GRASFTGLGA
+810 GRVSFTGLGA
-820 SAAAARIAVAYL
+820 TAAATRVAVAYL
-832 TGPGQGFILGSDAA
+832 TAPGQGFILGGDAA

-852 EQQSGGPTFA
+852 EEQSGGPAFA
-862 DSSVLDGYT
+862 NSSVLDGYT
-871 LSAPFI
+871 LSAPFP
-877 ADTSVKNIV
+877 AETNVKNIV
-886 GQVTANGAG
+886 GQVTADGAG
-895 NISGTVDEID
+895 NMSGTVDEID
-905 LPATAAPNLAQALTA
+905 PPATAAPNLAQALSA
-920 TLSVQASGRG
+920 TFGVQANGRG
-930 TLTPAGPVPSGLP
+930 TLTPSGPVPSGLP
-943 ASAIVYVV
+943 ASAIIYVV